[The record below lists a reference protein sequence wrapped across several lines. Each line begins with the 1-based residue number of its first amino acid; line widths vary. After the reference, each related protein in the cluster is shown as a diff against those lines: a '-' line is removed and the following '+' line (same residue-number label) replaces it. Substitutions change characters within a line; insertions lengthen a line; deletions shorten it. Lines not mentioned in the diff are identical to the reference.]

1 MDVFLVGVA
10 AEDEFQFRRGDEF
23 ADDMENVVSDDAF
36 GGGEIAYP
44 HADDPTLGIAQ
55 FVALPLLD
63 VLLHR
68 DIFRLPVVR
77 LHRAVKLVG
86 PLILQRKQ
94 VEGFCLAA
102 VDDALGGVGFFGFF
116 LIEDEGAVSDSE
128 FLFHGAC
135 GCVEG
140 SGRNGF
146 SNFCESLDFS
156 DFVTSQRA
164 LRLQKTMK
172 TSNSGGLQEF
182 GKSTISCW
190 LDFKMHKM

>member
-1 MDVFLVGVA
+1 MRGAGDELVLAFDRRDLLEHRLALVRVDPEAADHVKEAVGVDVFLVGVA

-36 GGGEIAYP
+36 GGGEIPDP

-102 VDDALGGVGFFGFF
+102 VDNALGGVGFFGLC

-128 FLFHGAC
+128 ILFHGAC
-135 GCVEG
+135 G
-140 SGRNGF
+140 
-146 SNFCESLDFS
+146 
-156 DFVTSQRA
+156 
-164 LRLQKTMK
+164 
-172 TSNSGGLQEF
+172 
-182 GKSTISCW
+182 
-190 LDFKMHKM
+190 